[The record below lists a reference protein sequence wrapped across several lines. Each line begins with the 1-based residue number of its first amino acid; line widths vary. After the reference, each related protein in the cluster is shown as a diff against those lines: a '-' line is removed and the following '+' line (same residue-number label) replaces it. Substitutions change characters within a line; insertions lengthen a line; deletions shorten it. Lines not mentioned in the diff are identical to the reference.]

1 MKKLIVTSTAAAL
14 GLALLGPAQAQ
25 RAYYHSGSYGSAYD
39 TPAAIP
45 GDIVG
50 GAVTTGGDIVGGAV
64 TAGDDIVGGILG
76 PFFGPFDNNYNAGF
90 GAPVRARPVAYG
102 SFDVRPGCRPAR
114 ALVDG
119 NWRRAVICP

>member
-1 MKKLIVTSTAAAL
+1 MKKLILTSAAVAAL
-14 GLALLGPAQAQ
+14 ALTWLGPAQAQ
-25 RAYYHSGSYGSAYD
+25 RTYYRPAYD
-39 TPAAIP
+39 SPASVP

-76 PFFGPFDNNYNAGF
+76 PLFGPMNTTYNPGY
-90 GAPVRARPVAYG
+90 GAPVRAQPAGYR

-114 ALVDG
+114 ANVDG
-119 NWRRAVICP
+119 QWRRAVICP

>member
-1 MKKLIVTSTAAAL
+1 MKKLIVTSTAVAL

-25 RAYYHSGSYGSAYD
+25 RAYYSSDYRSGYD
-39 TPAAIP
+39 SPAAIP
-45 GDIVG
+45 GAVVG
-50 GAVTTGGDIVGGAV
+50 GAVTTGGNIVGGAFS
-64 TAGDDIVGGILG
+64 AGDTIVGGILG